1 MNDGR
6 LSTESADRTALDEM
20 ARRVI
25 DRNLYMVLGT
35 LDPDGQPRLSPVFF
49 TAARYEDFY
58 WVSVPASH
66 HSRNV
71 AERQDVRIVVF
82 DSSLPPGETEAVY
95 VSATSRMVPRER
107 LADVVDEAFRPDG
120 GAVRFTPDDLSGDAA
135 LRLFVAHATS
145 FEVHVRGRHPTHGR
159 GYDSRQSADPRQ
171 A

>member
-1 MNDGR
+1 M
-6 LSTESADRTALDEM
+6 STESADRAVLDEM

-58 WVSVPASH
+58 WVSVPDSH

-71 AERQDVRIVVF
+71 AERPDVRIVVF
-82 DSSLPPGETEAVY
+82 DSSQVPGETEAVY
-95 VSATSRMVPRER
+95 ITATARIIPREQ
-107 LADVVDEAFRPDG
+107 LADVVDEAFRTAG
-120 GAVRFTPDDLSGDAA
+120 GAARFTPDDLSGDAA
-135 LRLFVAHATS
+135 LRLFVARATS

-159 GYDSRQSADPRQ
+159 GYDSRQMADPR
-171 A
+171 AAGRGWT

>member
-1 MNDGR
+1 VSNGPV
-6 LSTESADRTALDEM
+6 STESADRTVLDEM

-58 WVSVPASH
+58 WVSVPDSH

-71 AERQDVRIVVF
+71 VERPEVRIVVF
-82 DSSLPPGETEAVY
+82 LLPGEAEAVY
-95 VSATSRMVPRER
+95 LTATARVVPHER
-107 LADVVDEAFRPDG
+107 LADVVGEAFRTDG

-135 LRLFVAHATS
+135 LRLFVARATG

-159 GYDSRQSADPRQ
+159 GYDSRQPADPSDGV
-171 A
+171 